1 MTSVTTKKLQ
11 IIAAKDFKEAFSSNT
26 DTTVGYVFIG
36 NNIAYADEGSPPD
49 IEDNVKTEKSFWDNM
64 IAAKKVSGGD
74 VELVIPRVLWTA
86 NTKYRQYDD
95 TISFNALLSANTTQ
109 NLKGMYVMTSERN
122 VYKCVSN
129 AISSNGVTSN
139 STVMPT
145 GDFATSNGNIATS
158 DGYIWKYMYNVKS
171 SNRFLTNDWIPVPE
185 STAQFDYSV
194 SSTGVVP
201 GELVSIIVTANG
213 SNYREASNIVV
224 DSYTAGSKHLSFS
237 NTVLI
242 RDIFSISS
250 LSNLA
255 NMAISGT
262 GIPTGTYISAIE
274 NSNGNVTISSS
285 TTANGGGSN
294 TLTQLALTT
303 RVYIN
308 GDGTGA
314 IANTILSSDDI
325 NATSVQ
331 ANIAKIIVTTIGKNY
346 TVANAYVYGS
356 GSGATAR
363 VVLPPKYGHAYN
375 PSKELFANNVMV
387 AVRIGE
393 VDTTEGGKI
402 SANTN
407 FRQYG
412 LLINPHKYGN
422 DGSVTLSNANTIF
435 VQTSNVT
442 VLSGT
447 SYLLDEYVYQGV
459 DPNNAT
465 AYGYVVDQDANIIK
479 ISNKYGFFTVGETLT
494 GINSGTQRIISSSS
508 NPDLEPY
515 TGDIVYTENV
525 TRIDRED
532 GQAENIKLIVRF

>member
-36 NNIAYADEGSPPD
+36 NHTAWADEGSPPNL
-49 IEDNVKTEKSFWDNM
+49 EDTVKTEKSIWDNM
-64 IAAKKVSGGD
+64 IAAKKVAGGD

-95 TISFNALLSANTTQ
+95 TISFSTLLSANTTQ
-109 NLKGMYVMTSERN
+109 NLKGMYVMTSEKN

-145 GDFATSNGNIATS
+145 GDFTTSNGNIATS
-158 DGYIWKYMYNVKS
+158 DGYIWKYMYNVKP
-171 SNRFLTNDWIPVPE
+171 SNKFLTADWMPVPE
-185 STAQFDYSV
+185 STAQFDYDV
-194 SSTGVVP
+194 STTGVVS

-224 DSYTAGSKHLSFS
+224 DSYASGTKHLNFS
-237 NTVLI
+237 NTVLV
-242 RDIFSISS
+242 RNIFSVSS
-250 LSNLA
+250 LANLA
-255 NMAISGT
+255 NMSISGT

-274 NSNGNVTISSS
+274 NSNGNISLSSS

-314 IANTILSSDDI
+314 IANTILSNSHI
-325 NATSVQ
+325 NASATQ
-331 ANIAKIIVTTIGKNY
+331 ANISRIIVTTIGKNY
-346 TVANAYVYGS
+346 TVANAYIYGS

-363 VVLPPKYGHAYN
+363 VILPPKYGHAYN

-412 LLINPHKYGN
+412 LLINPHKYDNTGT
-422 DGSVTLSNANTIF
+422 VTLANANTVF

-447 SYLLDEYVYQGV
+447 PYQLDEYVFQGA
-459 DPNNAT
+459 DPANSK
-465 AYGYVVDQDANIIK
+465 AYGFVVDQDANVIK
-479 ISNKYGFFTVGETLT
+479 ISNKFGSFSVGEILT
-494 GINSGTQRIISSSS
+494 GANSGTQRIISSST
-508 NPDLEPY
+508 NPELEPY
-515 TGDIVYTENV
+515 TGDIIYAENV
-525 TRIDRED
+525 TKIDRED
-532 GQAENIKLIVRF
+532 GQAENVKLIVRF